1 MVEAAVGPMRGLR
14 SFLGLLVVLVG
25 LGAYLYFVE
34 SKRDPMDTGEKR
46 EKVFTVEADAIEEVS
61 VKAESGERT
70 TLRKS
75 GSEWQV
81 VEPSAAPADATEIS
95 GITSNLARMEQERL
109 VEENPGNL
117 ADFGLAEPRIEV
129 GFKAGSNEGRLLI
142 GSKTPTG
149 ADLYAKTAASP
160 RVFLVASYLESTFNR
175 KPFDLRDKKAL
186 AFDRDAADR
195 LEILTDGRTLS
206 FAKKDGAW
214 QIAQPDIP
222 RSDTAAIEGL
232 LSRISSLQM
241 QAIPEAASNTGL
253 DKPAATVR
261 VGAGSAQST
270 LLIGDPA
277 GESAV
282 YARDASRPDVFTVE
296 ASLLEE
302 LKKDA
307 GEYRQKDIFDAR
319 AFNTTAIEIEKGPE
333 KLVFEK
339 KDDKWHQSSPTA
351 KEADAGKV
359 DSLLSAL
366 TSARAD
372 SFADGLPAGAA
383 TEAIVTLTSD
393 EGRKKERVTFS
404 RSGSEVFAQRDGT
417 PGAATI
423 GSDVLDGIL
432 KAIEALR
439 Q

>member
-1 MVEAAVGPMRGLR
+1 MRGLR
-14 SFLGLLVVLVG
+14 SFIGLLAILIA

-46 EKVFTVEADAIEEVS
+46 DKVFTVEADAIEEVS
-61 VKAESGERT
+61 VKADSGERT
-70 TLRKS
+70 TLRRS
-75 GSEWQV
+75 GSDWQV

-95 GITSNLARMEQERL
+95 GITSNLARLEQERL
-109 VEENPGNL
+109 VEENPGDL

-142 GSKTPTG
+142 GGKTPTG
-149 ADLYAKTAASP
+149 SDLYAKTAASP

-175 KPFDLRDKKAL
+175 KPFDLRDKRAL
-186 AFDRDAADR
+186 TFDRDAADTF
-195 LEILTDGRTLS
+195 EVATDGRTLS

-214 QIAQPDIP
+214 QIAQPDAA
-222 RSDTAAIEGL
+222 RSDSAAIEGL

-241 QAIPEAASNTGL
+241 QGIPDAPGNTGL

-261 VGAGSAQST
+261 IGSGSAQST
-270 LLIGDPA
+270 LLIGGAA
-277 GESAV
+277 GEGAV
-282 YARDASRPDVFTVE
+282 YARDASRPAVFTVE
-296 ASLLEE
+296 ASLLED

-319 AFNTTAIEIEKGPE
+319 AFNTTAIEIEKGTG

-339 KDDKWHQSSPTA
+339 KDDKWHQSSPAA

-359 DSLLSAL
+359 DALLSSL

-372 SFADGLPAGAA
+372 SFVPALPANSI
-383 TEAIVTLTSD
+383 TEAVVTLTSD

-404 RSGSEVFAQRDGT
+404 RGGSNVFAQRDGSS
-417 PGAATI
+417 GAAGI
-423 GSDVLDGIL
+423 SSDVLDGIL
-432 KAIEALR
+432 KAIEAIG

>member
-1 MVEAAVGPMRGLR
+1 MRGLR
-14 SFLGLLVVLVG
+14 SFIGLLAVLIA

-34 SKRDPMDTGEKR
+34 SKRDPLDTGEKR
-46 EKVFTVEADAIEEVS
+46 EKVFAVEADAIEEVS

-75 GSEWQV
+75 GSDWQL

-95 GITSNLARMEQERL
+95 GITSNLARLEEERL

-175 KPFDLRDKKAL
+175 KPFDLRDKTAL
-186 AFDRDAADR
+186 SFDREAADA
-195 LEILTDGRTLS
+195 LEVETAGRTLS

-214 QIAQPDIP
+214 QIVQPEGG
-222 RSDTAAIEGL
+222 RSDSAAIEGL
-232 LSRISSLQM
+232 LSRLSTLQM
-241 QAIPEAASNTGL
+241 KSIAEAPGATGL
-253 DKPAATVR
+253 EKPVATVR
-261 VGAGSAQST
+261 VGTGSSQAT
-270 LLIGDPA
+270 LLVGGPA
-277 GESAV
+277 EEGAV
-282 YARDASRPDVFTVE
+282 YARDASRPAVFTIE
-296 ASLLEE
+296 ASLLED

-307 GEYRQKDIFDAR
+307 AEYRQKDIFDAR
-319 AFNTTAIEIEKGPE
+319 AFNTTAIDIEKGTE
-333 KLVFEK
+333 KLTFAK
-339 KDDKWHQSSPTA
+339 KDDKWQQSSPAA
-351 KEADAGKV
+351 KEADAAKV
-359 DSLLSAL
+359 DTLLSSL

-372 SFADGLPAGAA
+372 SFVEALPARA
-383 TEAIVTLTSD
+383 TSEAIVTLTSD
-393 EGRKKERVTFS
+393 EGRKGEKVTFF
-404 RSGSEVFAQRDGT
+404 RSGAEAFAQREGSS
-417 PGAATI
+417 GAARI

-432 KAIEALR
+432 KAIEAVR

>member
-1 MVEAAVGPMRGLR
+1 MRGLR
-14 SFLGLLVVLVG
+14 SFIGLLAILIA

-34 SKRDPMDTGEKR
+34 SKRDPMDTGETR
-46 EKVFTVEADAIEEVS
+46 EKVFTVEAEAIEEVS

-75 GSEWQV
+75 GSDWQV

-95 GITSNLARMEQERL
+95 GITSNLARLEQERL
-109 VEENPGNL
+109 VEENPGDL
-117 ADFGLAEPRIEV
+117 AEFGLAEPRIEV
-129 GFKAGSNEGRLLI
+129 GFKAGANEGRLLI

-175 KPFDLRDKKAL
+175 KPFDLRDKRAL
-186 AFDRDAADR
+186 AFDRDAADA
-195 LEILTDGRTLS
+195 LEILTEGRTLS
-206 FAKKDGAW
+206 FAKKDGTW
-214 QIAQPDIP
+214 QIVQPEAP
-222 RSDTAAIEGL
+222 RSDSAAIEGL

-241 QAIPEAASNTGL
+241 QAIPDAPGNTGL

-261 VGAGSAQST
+261 IGTGSAQST
-270 LLIGDPA
+270 LLIGGAA
-277 GESAV
+277 GEGAV
-282 YARDASRPDVFTVE
+282 YARDASRPAVFTVD

-319 AFNTTAIEIEKGPE
+319 AFNTTAIEVEKGAE

-339 KDDKWHQSSPTA
+339 KDDKWYQSSPAA

-359 DSLLSAL
+359 DSLLSSL

-372 SFADGLPAGAA
+372 RFAAGLPANAS
-383 TEAIVTLTSD
+383 TEAVVTLTSD

-404 RSGSEVFAQRDGT
+404 RSGSDVFAHRDGT
-417 PGAATI
+417 PGAAQI
-423 GSDVLDGIL
+423 SSDVLDGIL